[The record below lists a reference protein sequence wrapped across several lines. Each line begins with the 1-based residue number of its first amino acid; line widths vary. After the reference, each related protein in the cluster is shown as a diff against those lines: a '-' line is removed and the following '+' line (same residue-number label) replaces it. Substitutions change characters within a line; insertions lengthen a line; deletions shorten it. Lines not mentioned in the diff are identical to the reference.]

1 MIYYYDLHIH
11 SVLSPD
17 ADVLMTPNNIF
28 NMAYLKKL
36 DIIAVTDHNS
46 TKQLKIMQELS
57 ESYDMLFIPG
67 IELSLAE
74 DIHVCCYFASTD
86 DAYRF
91 DNLLEPWRNNIRY
104 DGHLGSEQGITD
116 INDEIVEVYP
126 FDLSINLSLS
136 LLELKA
142 LLQPFRHI
150 LVFAHVDRK
159 KHSGL
164 SHLSNFKPDA
174 IELSSRTNQEFI
186 HQHHLNEYKIFY
198 NSDAHMITDIN
209 ERNDHNHVELES
221 LTIDAF
227 FDYIHHG

>member
-46 TKQLKIMQELS
+46 TKQLKIMKELS

-136 LLELKA
+136 LLELRA

-174 IELSSRTNQEFI
+174 IELSSRASQDFI
-186 HQHHLNEYKIFY
+186 HAHHLNQYKIFY

>member
-46 TKQLKIMQELS
+46 TKQLKIMKELS

-136 LLELKA
+136 LLELRA

-174 IELSSRTNQEFI
+174 IELSSRASQDFI
-186 HQHHLNEYKIFY
+186 HAHHLNQYKIFY

-209 ERNDHNHVELES
+209 ERNDHNQVELES
-221 LTIDAF
+221 LSIDAF

>member
-136 LLELKA
+136 LLELRA

-174 IELSSRTNQEFI
+174 IELSSRASQDFI
-186 HQHHLNEYKIFY
+186 HAHHLNQYKIFY

-209 ERNDHNHVELES
+209 ERNDHNQVELES
-221 LTIDAF
+221 LSIDAF

>member
-74 DIHVCCYFASTD
+74 DIHVCCYFASID

-91 DNLLEPWRNNIRY
+91 DNLLEPWRNKIRY

-136 LLELKA
+136 LLELRA

-164 SHLSNFKPDA
+164 SHLNNFKPDA
-174 IELSSRTNQEFI
+174 IELSTRASQDFIQE
-186 HQHHLNEYKIFY
+186 HHLNQYKIFY

-209 ERNDHNHVELES
+209 ERNDYNHVELES
-221 LTIDAF
+221 LSIDAF

>member
-46 TKQLKIMQELS
+46 TKQLKIMKELS

-136 LLELKA
+136 LLELRA

-150 LVFAHVDRK
+150 LVFAHVDRN

-174 IELSSRTNQEFI
+174 IELSSRASQDFI
-186 HQHHLNEYKIFY
+186 HAHHLNQYKIFY

-209 ERNDHNHVELES
+209 ERNDYNHVELES
-221 LTIDAF
+221 LSIDAF

>member
-46 TKQLKIMQELS
+46 TKQLKIMKELS

-74 DIHVCCYFASTD
+74 DIHVCCYFASND

-91 DNLLEPWRNNIRY
+91 DNLLEPWRNKIRY

-136 LLELKA
+136 LLELRA

-174 IELSSRTNQEFI
+174 IELSSRASQDFI
-186 HQHHLNEYKIFY
+186 RAHHLNQYKIFY

-209 ERNDHNHVELES
+209 ERNDHNQVELES
-221 LTIDAF
+221 LSIDAF

>member
-46 TKQLKIMQELS
+46 TKQLKIMKELS

-136 LLELKA
+136 LLELRA

-174 IELSSRTNQEFI
+174 IELSSRASQDFI
-186 HQHHLNEYKIFY
+186 HAHHLNQYKIFY

-209 ERNDHNHVELES
+209 ERNDYNHVELES
-221 LTIDAF
+221 LSIDAF

>member
-136 LLELKA
+136 LLELRA

-174 IELSSRTNQEFI
+174 IELSSRASQDFI
-186 HQHHLNEYKIFY
+186 HAHHLNQYKIFY

-209 ERNDHNHVELES
+209 ERNDYNHVELES
-221 LTIDAF
+221 LSIDAF